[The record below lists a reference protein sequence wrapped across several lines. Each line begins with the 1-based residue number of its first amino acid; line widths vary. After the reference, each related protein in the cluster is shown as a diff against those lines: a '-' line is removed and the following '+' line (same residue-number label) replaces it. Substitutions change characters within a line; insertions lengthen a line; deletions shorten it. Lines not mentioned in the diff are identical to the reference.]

1 MGDLNLDDSK
11 RNDPNYRNKSFF
23 EIMSPIIDQNNLMQI
38 VTFPTWQRVVN
49 NNLRFSTLDHIYIKD
64 PTQITNLNSINPIIG
79 DHHMIMFTLNEIPNP
94 PKETI
99 KRNWK
104 YYSKEKLLQKLALT
118 TFDTSSDDVQS
129 LWNHFEMTLNPII
142 DDLVPYETF
151 VNNQTIKSIKPN
163 TKLKGKPICVKDY

>member
-1 MGDLNLDDSK
+1 
-11 RNDPNYRNKSFF
+11 
-23 EIMSPIIDQNNLMQI
+23 
-38 VTFPTWQRVVN
+38 
-49 NNLRFSTLDHIYIKD
+49 
-64 PTQITNLNSINPIIG
+64 
-79 DHHMIMFTLNEIPNP
+79 MIMFTLNEIPNP

-104 YYSKEKLLQKLALT
+104 NYSKDKLLQKLALT

-129 LWNHFEMTLNPII
+129 LWNHFETTLNLII

-163 TKLKGKPICVKDY
+163 TKLKGKPICVKDF